1 MRRPP
6 LAGAVVLD
14 LSHFLAGPFCSQ
26 LLADLGARVIKIE
39 PRTGDM
45 TRDLPPYFVHG
56 TSAYFLSVNRNKE
69 SIVIDLKQAEG
80 KELFLQLVG
89 AAEIVLEN
97 FRPGVLSRLGIDYP
111 ELQKKNPAIV
121 LCSITG
127 FGLDTSNPDRPA
139 YDMIVQALS
148 GVMSLTG
155 ESEGMPLRAG
165 VPIGDLAAGMLG
177 AVGALAAL
185 TSARSNGEGSHVDI
199 SMLDGQI
206 SLLSYL
212 AAYYLISGE
221 VPGPQGRGH
230 LSIPTYRSFGGSDER
245 DFVVCANTQA
255 MWTGMCEALGLDQL
269 ADDARFASNRDR
281 YHNRNELWQI
291 LEKRFRERAAHEWVE
306 ELQRRKVP
314 VALIHTVEE
323 SLTSPD
329 VRGRNMVVRVDK
341 NGQELN
347 LVGSPIKYTD
357 REGVPPRWPPEFA
370 EHSWTVLR
378 DLLGLKESEIRHLVS
393 VGAILEAGEHTGGK

>member
-6 LAGAVVLD
+6 LEGAVVLD

-56 TSAYFLSVNRNKE
+56 TSEYFLSVNRNKE
-69 SIVIDLKQAEG
+69 SIVIDLKHPEG
-80 KELFLQLVG
+80 KELFLQLVRV
-89 AAEIVLEN
+89 AEIVLEN
-97 FRPGVLSRLGIDYP
+97 FRPGVLARLGIDYH
-111 ELQKKNPAIV
+111 ELQKENPAIV

-127 FGLDTSNPDRPA
+127 FGLDTSDPGRPA

-155 ESEGMPLRAG
+155 EPERFSLRAG
-165 VPIGDLAAGMLG
+165 VPIGDLGAGMLG

-185 TSARSNGEGSHVDI
+185 TSARSSGEGSHVDI

-206 SLLSYL
+206 SMLSYL

-245 DFVVCANTQA
+245 DFVVCANTEA
-255 MWTGMCEALGLDQL
+255 MWVGMCEALGL
-269 ADDARFASNRDR
+269 
-281 YHNRNELWQI
+281 
-291 LEKRFRERAAHEWVE
+291 ER
-306 ELQRRKVP
+306 
-314 VALIHTVEE
+314 
-323 SLTSPD
+323 
-329 VRGRNMVVRVDK
+329 
-341 NGQELN
+341 
-347 LVGSPIKYTD
+347 LVGFQNSAA
-357 REGVPPRWPPEFA
+357 GVD
-370 EHSWTVLR
+370 LR
-378 DLLGLKESEIRHLVS
+378 V
-393 VGAILEAGEHTGGK
+393 